1 MELPIEDL
9 FYVPRSSQTLF
20 VILAIALIEVA
31 VIIIITTKKATMVK
45 LRNCIRDSS
54 VPGLVLS
61 ALHTSAHVPSKW
73 IYGVEIFIVPISRV
87 KTLKHSEISKF
98 LAWSQTAVNGGSR
111 VWEWVCSTPE
121 LSPSLASLLLVC
133 FQSALHEWGVVSAK
147 GSIESSWI
155 RCLDPELLLSHQQ
168 SRPGSRPCV
177 SLSFLRTRGQ
187 TLIMETY

>member
-61 ALHTSAHVPSKW
+61 ALHTSAHVPSK
-73 IYGVEIFIVPISRV
+73 
-87 KTLKHSEISKF
+87 
-98 LAWSQTAVNGGSR
+98 
-111 VWEWVCSTPE
+111 
-121 LSPSLASLLLVC
+121 
-133 FQSALHEWGVVSAK
+133 
-147 GSIESSWI
+147 
-155 RCLDPELLLSHQQ
+155 
-168 SRPGSRPCV
+168 
-177 SLSFLRTRGQ
+177 
-187 TLIMETY
+187 